1 MTSVDA
7 VQTVADVSKPQGP
20 ASKPN
25 MDSATFLSAAEL
37 AVIENFNSHRK
48 PDRSPELTIDGIQM
62 VSFARVLNGH
72 TVIFMSPLARGL
84 LWQITYNRSK
94 HEMYLDVYNKLNN
107 TKINMQEIA

>member
-7 VQTVADVSKPQGP
+7 VQETPATVSKSLGN
-20 ASKPN
+20 SKPN
-25 MDSATFLSAAEL
+25 MNSSTFLDAAEA

-62 VSFARVLNGH
+62 VWFSKVMTGH

-94 HEMYLDVYNKLNN
+94 HEMYLDVYSKLNN
-107 TKINMQEIA
+107 TKISMDQIA